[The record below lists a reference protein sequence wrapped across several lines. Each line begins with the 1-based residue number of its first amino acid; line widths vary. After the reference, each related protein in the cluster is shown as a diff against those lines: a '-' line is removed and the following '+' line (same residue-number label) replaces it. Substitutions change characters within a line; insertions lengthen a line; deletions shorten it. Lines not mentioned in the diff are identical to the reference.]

1 MAITFNQIP
10 QVLTP
15 SDNDVMFVFTSN
27 QSAQP
32 NFEFKV
38 EVLVNSVVV
47 SQELIFPLSGGTA
60 YFNVSDT
67 IKSLYSNPL
76 IPTDIS
82 IFNDLLINTGATRS
96 IQLKVTERYG
106 TTIQDEATLTS
117 SAVDVFKAS
126 LSDEDWLDFTAADYT
141 LSTSTPC
148 KFLTNIPRVNK
159 YYIDKDKSNYVS
171 FYNGATVAISVLVKT
186 FNLAGGLID
195 FHTAS
200 FGSQGKGLYNVNISL
215 SKWVSLFSLDI
226 TDAYSYT
233 VEILAAGVEATE
245 AMRYHI
251 TEPCVTD
258 RTVYF
263 VNKLGGLD
271 SWMFNLSK
279 KVNRDFNRNSFEK
292 RFGSLQGTSFTYDSF
307 GGRVQNYHN
316 ASKTSIDLM
325 SDWIDADVQAFLVR
339 ELYESPL
346 VWMEDTSNKKERIVL
361 RNASEAEPQERYVDL
376 TQLILEFEPSL
387 KSKSVVY

>member
-15 SDNDVMFVFTSN
+15 SDNDVMFVFTST
-27 QSAQP
+27 QSGQP

-67 IKSLYSNPL
+67 IKSLFSTPL
-76 IPTDIS
+76 IPTDAA
-82 IFNDLLINTGATRS
+82 IFNNLLINTGATRS
-96 IQLKVTERYG
+96 VQLKVTERYG
-106 TTIQDEATLTS
+106 TTIIDQATATS
-117 SAVDVFKAS
+117 SARDVFKAS

-141 LSTSTPC
+141 LSSATPC
-148 KFLTNIPRVNK
+148 KFLTNIPRANK

-171 FYNGATVAISVLVKT
+171 FFNGSTIGITARIKT
-186 FNLAGGLID
+186 FNLAGTIIQNIN
-195 FHTAS
+195 AN
-200 FGSQGKGLYNVNISL
+200 FGSQGKGLYNLNVSL
-215 SKWVSLFSLDI
+215 SKWASLLSL
-226 TDAYSYT
+226 TTANVHTYT
-233 VEILAAGVEATE
+233 IEILADGDIATE
-245 AMRYHI
+245 ALKYYV

-279 KVNRDFNRNSFEK
+279 KVNRDFKRNSFEK
-292 RFGSLQGTSFTYDSF
+292 RFGSLQGTTFVYDSF

-316 ASKTSIDLM
+316 ASNTSIDLM
-325 SDWIDADVQAFLVR
+325 SDWIDSDVQAFLVR

-346 VWMEDTSNKKERIVL
+346 VWMEDASNKKERIVL
-361 RNASEAEPQERYVDL
+361 SNASEAEPQERYVEL
-376 TQLILEFEPSL
+376 VQLVLQFMPSL

>member
-126 LSDEDWLDFTAADYT
+126 LSDEDWLDFTAA
-141 LSTSTPC
+141 
-148 KFLTNIPRVNK
+148 
-159 YYIDKDKSNYVS
+159 
-171 FYNGATVAISVLVKT
+171 
-186 FNLAGGLID
+186 
-195 FHTAS
+195 
-200 FGSQGKGLYNVNISL
+200 
-215 SKWVSLFSLDI
+215 
-226 TDAYSYT
+226 
-233 VEILAAGVEATE
+233 
-245 AMRYHI
+245 
-251 TEPCVTD
+251 
-258 RTVYF
+258 
-263 VNKLGGLD
+263 
-271 SWMFNLSK
+271 
-279 KVNRDFNRNSFEK
+279 
-292 RFGSLQGTSFTYDSF
+292 
-307 GGRVQNYHN
+307 
-316 ASKTSIDLM
+316 
-325 SDWIDADVQAFLVR
+325 
-339 ELYESPL
+339 
-346 VWMEDTSNKKERIVL
+346 
-361 RNASEAEPQERYVDL
+361 
-376 TQLILEFEPSL
+376 
-387 KSKSVVY
+387 

>member
-27 QSAQP
+27 QSGQP

-126 LSDEDWLDFTAADYT
+126 LSDEDWLDFTA
-141 LSTSTPC
+141 
-148 KFLTNIPRVNK
+148 V
-159 YYIDKDKSNYVS
+159 
-171 FYNGATVAISVLVKT
+171 
-186 FNLAGGLID
+186 
-195 FHTAS
+195 
-200 FGSQGKGLYNVNISL
+200 
-215 SKWVSLFSLDI
+215 
-226 TDAYSYT
+226 
-233 VEILAAGVEATE
+233 
-245 AMRYHI
+245 
-251 TEPCVTD
+251 
-258 RTVYF
+258 
-263 VNKLGGLD
+263 
-271 SWMFNLSK
+271 
-279 KVNRDFNRNSFEK
+279 
-292 RFGSLQGTSFTYDSF
+292 
-307 GGRVQNYHN
+307 
-316 ASKTSIDLM
+316 
-325 SDWIDADVQAFLVR
+325 
-339 ELYESPL
+339 
-346 VWMEDTSNKKERIVL
+346 
-361 RNASEAEPQERYVDL
+361 
-376 TQLILEFEPSL
+376 
-387 KSKSVVY
+387 